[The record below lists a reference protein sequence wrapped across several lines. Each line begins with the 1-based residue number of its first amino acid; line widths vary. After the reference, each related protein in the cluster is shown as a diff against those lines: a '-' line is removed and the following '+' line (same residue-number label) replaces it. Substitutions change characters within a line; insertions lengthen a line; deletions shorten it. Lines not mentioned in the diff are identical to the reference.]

1 MLKNVLKVGDRI
13 ELKSIHQ
20 MRLTETEQEQ
30 KVYMS
35 QVLDILDDYSMNIAV
50 PIESGHLVPLEIG
63 SRYEMSFLTNS
74 GLYMC
79 KCEIKNRLKQNN
91 LYYLALNIISELKR
105 DQRRQ
110 YFRLEK
116 IIPLK
121 YRTIT
126 DLEIRL
132 KYFMEKKAYKDD
144 REKRLVTEKL
154 QRLAGES
161 FDGTIVNVS
170 GGGIKFSSD
179 QKIENGTTVEVAF
192 SLDTGIDITAEAKII
207 GVAEI
212 SGSKGRTEYRCE
224 FKKISKEI
232 REKIVRYVFSEER
245 KQRQKESGL

>member
-13 ELKSIHQ
+13 ELKSINQ
-20 MRLTETEQEQ
+20 VRLMENTNR
-30 KVYMS
+30 VYLS
-35 QVLDILDDYSMNIAV
+35 RVLDILDDYRMNIAV

-79 KCEIKNRLKQNN
+79 KCEIKNRLKQEN
-91 LYYLALNIISELKR
+91 LYYLAVSIISELKR

-121 YRTIT
+121 YRVVSE
-126 DLEIRL
+126 LEQRL
-132 KYFMEKKAYKDD
+132 RYFMEKKAYKDD
-144 REKRLVTEKL
+144 REKRLVSEKL
-154 QRLAGES
+154 LQLEGTW

-170 GGGIKFSSD
+170 GGGIKFSSMA
-179 QKIENGTTVEVAF
+179 KHENGTSLMLDF
-192 SLDTGIDITAEAKII
+192 SLVDGLRIEAEAKVI
-207 GVAEI
+207 GSAEI
-212 SGSKGRTEYRCE
+212 SNSKGKIEYRCE
-224 FKKISKEI
+224 FKKIRKDL
-232 REKIVRYVFSEER
+232 REAIVRYVFSEER

>member
-13 ELKSIHQ
+13 ELKSINQ
-20 MRLTETEQEQ
+20 VRLMENTNR
-30 KVYMS
+30 VYLS
-35 QVLDILDDYSMNIAV
+35 RVLDILDDYRMNIAV

-79 KCEIKNRLKQNN
+79 KCEIKNRLKQEN
-91 LYYLALNIISELKR
+91 LYYLAVSIISELKR

-121 YRTIT
+121 YRVVSE
-126 DLEIRL
+126 LEQRL
-132 KYFMEKKAYKDD
+132 RYFMEKKAYKDD
-144 REKRLVTEKL
+144 REKRLVSEKL
-154 QRLAGES
+154 LQLEGTQ

-170 GGGIKFSSD
+170 GGGIKFSSMT
-179 QKIENGTTVEVAF
+179 KHENGTSLMLDF
-192 SLDTGIDITAEAKII
+192 SLVDGLRIEAEAKVI
-207 GVAEI
+207 GSAEI
-212 SGSKGRTEYRCE
+212 SNSKGKIEYRCE
-224 FKKISKEI
+224 FKKIRKDL
-232 REKIVRYVFSEER
+232 REAIVRYVFSEER

>member
-13 ELKSIHQ
+13 ELKSINQ
-20 MRLTETEQEQ
+20 VRLMENTNR
-30 KVYMS
+30 VYLS
-35 QVLDILDDYSMNIAV
+35 RVLDILDDYRMNIAV

-79 KCEIKNRLKQNN
+79 KCEIKNRLKQEN
-91 LYYLALNIISELKR
+91 LYYLAVSIISELKR

-121 YRTIT
+121 YRVISE
-126 DLEIRL
+126 LEQRL
-132 KYFMEKKAYKDD
+132 RYFMEKKAYKDD
-144 REKRLVTEKL
+144 REKRLVSEKL
-154 QRLAGES
+154 LQLEGTQ

-170 GGGIKFSSD
+170 GGGIKFSSMA
-179 QKIENGTTVEVAF
+179 KHENGTSLMLDF
-192 SLDTGIDITAEAKII
+192 SLVDGLRIEAEAKVI
-207 GVAEI
+207 GSAEI
-212 SGSKGRTEYRCE
+212 SNSKGKIEYRCE
-224 FKKISKEI
+224 FKKIRKDL
-232 REKIVRYVFSEER
+232 REAIVRYVFSEER

>member
-13 ELKSIHQ
+13 ELKSIYQ
-20 MRLTETEQEQ
+20 ARFTEN
-30 KVYMS
+30 KPNVYMS
-35 QVLDILDDYSMNIAV
+35 QVLDILDEYRMNIAV

-79 KCEIKNRLKQNN
+79 KCEIKNRLKQDN
-91 LYYLALNIISELKR
+91 LYYLAVIIISELKR

-121 YRTIT
+121 YRVISE
-126 DLEIRL
+126 LEMRL
-132 KYFMEKKAYKDD
+132 RYFMEKKAYKDE
-144 REKRLVTEKL
+144 REKRIVTEKL
-154 QRLAGES
+154 AQLEGIQN
-161 FDGTIVNVS
+161 DGTIVNVS
-170 GGGIKFSSD
+170 GGGIKFSSALRH
-179 QKIENGTTVEVAF
+179 ENGTVISVVFMLNE
-192 SLDTGIDITAEAKII
+192 DIEIEADARIIGTAEMINNRER
-207 GVAEI
+207 V
-212 SGSKGRTEYRCE
+212 EYRCE
-224 FKKISKEI
+224 FSKIKKET

>member
-13 ELKSIHQ
+13 ELKSTN
-20 MRLTETEQEQ
+20 RPKNPDDSP

-35 QVLDILDDYSMNIAV
+35 QVLDILDDYRMNIAV

-79 KCEIKNRLKQNN
+79 KCEIKNRLKQEN
-91 LYYLALNIISELKR
+91 LYYLAINIISELKR

-121 YRTIT
+121 YRVIS
-126 DLEIRL
+126 DLELRL
-132 KYFMEKKAYKDD
+132 RYFMEKKAYKDD
-144 REKRLVTEKL
+144 REKRIVTEKL
-154 QRLAGES
+154 MQLEGVIM
-161 FDGTIVNVS
+161 DGTIVNVS
-170 GGGIKFSSD
+170 GGGIKFSSLA
-179 QKIENGTTVEVAF
+179 KHENGTTINIDF
-192 SLDTGIDITAEAKII
+192 WLDEDIEIEAEAKII
-207 GVAEI
+207 GTAEI
-212 SGSKGRTEYRCE
+212 ANSKGLVEYRCE
-224 FKKISKEI
+224 FKKIKKDI

-245 KQRQKESGL
+245 KQRQKENGLQ

>member
-13 ELKSIHQ
+13 ELKSINQ
-20 MRLTETEQEQ
+20 VRLMENTNR
-30 KVYMS
+30 VYLS
-35 QVLDILDDYSMNIAV
+35 RVLDILDDYRMNIAV

-79 KCEIKNRLKQNN
+79 KCEIKNRLKQEN
-91 LYYLALNIISELKR
+91 LYYLAVSIISELKR

-121 YRTIT
+121 YRVVSE
-126 DLEIRL
+126 LEQRL
-132 KYFMEKKAYKDD
+132 RYFMEKKAYKDD
-144 REKRLVTEKL
+144 REKRLVSEKL
-154 QRLAGES
+154 LQLEGTQ

-170 GGGIKFSSD
+170 GGGIKFSSMA
-179 QKIENGTTVEVAF
+179 KHENGTSLMLDF
-192 SLDTGIDITAEAKII
+192 SLVDGLRIEAEAKVI
-207 GVAEI
+207 GSAEI
-212 SGSKGRTEYRCE
+212 SNSKGKIEYRCE
-224 FKKISKEI
+224 FKKIRKDL
-232 REKIVRYVFSEER
+232 REAIVRYVFSEER